1 MFKIEEVKKWI
12 QQAIY
17 FGRMLTEMLKENN
30 KSLKSV
36 ALYMRDGV
44 NDKKTLAL
52 YDKLYRYKREAI
64 NPPNVLVDGVLNY
77 LKKFDKNLM
86 VSDLYSDWSEY
97 DTKN

>member
-1 MFKIEEVKKWI
+1 MTFKFKIQKTAGALFWGNVEE
-12 QQAIY
+12 
-17 FGRMLTEMLKENN
+17 TLKENN
-30 KSLKSV
+30 ESLRSI

-86 VSDLYSDWSEY
+86 VSDLYSNWSEY
-97 DTKN
+97 DAEI

>member
-1 MFKIEEVKKWI
+1 MNTAGNLFWTNV
-12 QQAIY
+12 
-17 FGRMLTEMLKENN
+17 TEMLKDNN

-77 LKKFDKNLM
+77 LKKFDENLM
-86 VSDLYSDWSEY
+86 ISDLYSDWSEY
-97 DTKN
+97 DAEN

>member
-1 MFKIEEVKKWI
+1 MITAGNLFWTNV
-12 QQAIY
+12 
-17 FGRMLTEMLKENN
+17 TEILKDNN
-30 KSLKSV
+30 ESLKSV

-64 NPPNVLVDGVLNY
+64 NPPNVLIDGVLNY
-77 LKKFDKNLM
+77 LKKFDENLM

-97 DTKN
+97 DAEI

>member
-1 MFKIEEVKKWI
+1 MNTAGNLFWTNV
-12 QQAIY
+12 
-17 FGRMLTEMLKENN
+17 TEMLKDN
-30 KSLKSV
+30 KESLRSV

-64 NPPNVLVDGVLNY
+64 NPPNVLIEGVLNY
-77 LKKFDKNLM
+77 IKKFDDNLI

-97 DTKN
+97 DAKI

>member
-1 MFKIEEVKKWI
+1 MNTAGDLFWNNV
-12 QQAIY
+12 
-17 FGRMLTEMLKENN
+17 TEILKDNN

-64 NPPNVLVDGVLNY
+64 NPPNVLIDGVLNY
-77 LKKFDKNLM
+77 LKKFDENLM
-86 VSDLYSDWSEY
+86 ISDLYSDWSEY
-97 DTKN
+97 DAEI

>member
-1 MFKIEEVKKWI
+1 MNTAGNLFWTNVTKMI
-12 QQAIY
+12 
-17 FGRMLTEMLKENN
+17 KENN

-36 ALYMRDGV
+36 ALYMRDGI

-52 YDKLYRYKREAI
+52 YDKLYRYKREEI

-86 VSDLYSDWSEY
+86 VSDLYSNWSEY
-97 DTKN
+97 DAEI

>member
-1 MFKIEEVKKWI
+1 MIIAGNLFWTNV
-12 QQAIY
+12 
-17 FGRMLTEMLKENN
+17 TEMLKDNN

-64 NPPNVLVDGVLNY
+64 NPPNVLIDGVLNY
-77 LKKFDKNLM
+77 LKKIDENLM

-97 DTKN
+97 DAKK

>member
-1 MFKIEEVKKWI
+1 MTFKFKV
-12 QQAIY
+12 QQTPGDIFWTNA
-17 FGRMLTEMLKENN
+17 TKMLKENN

-64 NPPNVLVDGVLNY
+64 NPPNVLANGVLNY
-77 LKKFDKNLM
+77 LKKFDEYLM
-86 VSDLYSDWSEY
+86 FSDLYTEE
-97 DTKN
+97 

>member
-1 MFKIEEVKKWI
+1 MNTAGNLFWTNV
-12 QQAIY
+12 
-17 FGRMLTEMLKENN
+17 TEIPKENN
-30 KSLKSV
+30 KSLRSV

-64 NPPNVLVDGVLNY
+64 NPPNVLIDGVLNY
-77 LKKFDKNLM
+77 LKKFDENLM

-97 DTKN
+97 DAEI

>member
-1 MFKIEEVKKWI
+1 MNTAGNLFWTNVTK
-12 QQAIY
+12 
-17 FGRMLTEMLKENN
+17 MLKENN

-52 YDKLYRYKREAI
+52 YDKLYRYKREAR

-77 LKKFDKNLM
+77 LKQFDEFLTVGYM
-86 VSDLYSDWSEY
+86 Y
-97 DTKN
+97 DELKEE

>member
-1 MFKIEEVKKWI
+1 MNTAGNLFWTNV
-12 QQAIY
+12 
-17 FGRMLTEMLKENN
+17 TEMLKENSE
-30 KSLKSV
+30 SLRSV

-77 LKKFDKNLM
+77 LKKFDENLM

-97 DTKN
+97 DAEI